1 MHAVVVEAVPAR
13 ALGALAIAGE
23 IGLPET
29 LVHEVV
35 LARDVMH
42 VELDL
47 ADDLIGIVELVGLGK
62 MGDVA
67 GMSHEGR
74 LGRHRLHLG
83 DGLAQRAEC
92 IRLWLSPICRK
103 VKPADSAAKASPSRP
118 KDFGIPP
125 DNVHNTPVPA

>member
-67 GMSHEGR
+67 GMNHEGR

-92 IRLWLSPICRK
+92 IRVGRLAE
-103 VKPADSAAKASPSRP
+103 ADMAVADLQEGEARRFRGQSVAEQA
-118 KDFGIPP
+118 
-125 DNVHNTPVPA
+125 

>member
-67 GMSHEGR
+67 GMNHEGR

-92 IRLWLSPICRK
+92 IRVGRLAE
-103 VKPADSAAKASPSRP
+103 ADMAVADPQEGEARRFRGQSVAEQA
-118 KDFGIPP
+118 
-125 DNVHNTPVPA
+125 